1 MNSIDIL
8 EIRRAVFHMLVGI
21 SIMLIILVLPS
32 PNYFLFLILVVGI
45 LLSFLSTQ
53 YKLPLIH
60 KSLCLFERK
69 CNKTIPGKGVLFF
82 FAGALLSI
90 QLFDTQIALAAI
102 IILTFADPAS
112 HFIGRTFGKIT
123 SSLNRKK
130 KVEGTLTG
138 ILFGTFFAS
147 FFVPLWLAFIG
158 SLFGMIAELAG
169 MRMAEQEI
177 DDNIVI
183 PLVAGTIMHLVS
195 LI

>member
-1 MNSIDIL
+1 MNHINNL
-8 EIRRAVFHMLVGI
+8 EIKRGIFHMLVGI
-21 SIMLIILVLPS
+21 SIIMIILFLPF
-32 PNYFLFLILVVGI
+32 PNYILFTILLVGI
-45 LLSFLSTQ
+45 LLSFLSTK

-60 KSLCLFERK
+60 NSLCLLERK
-69 CNKTIPGKGVLFF
+69 CNKNLPGKGVLFF

-90 QLFDTQIALAAI
+90 QLFDMQIALASI
-102 IILTFADPAS
+102 IILTFSDPVS
-112 HFIGRTFGKIT
+112 HFIGKNFGKIS

-130 KVEGTLTG
+130 KVEGTIAG

-158 SLFGMIAELAG
+158 SLFGMIAELMG

-177 DDNIVI
+177 DDNIII
-183 PLVAGTIMHLVS
+183 PLVAGTIMHLIS

>member
-1 MNSIDIL
+1 MNHTNNL
-8 EIRRAVFHMLVGI
+8 EIKRGIFHMLVGI
-21 SIMLIILVLPS
+21 SIIMIILFLQF
-32 PNYFLFLILVVGI
+32 PNYILFSILLVGI

-60 KSLCLFERK
+60 NSLCLFERK
-69 CNKTIPGKGVLFF
+69 CNKTLPGKGVLFF
-82 FAGALLSI
+82 FAGALLSL
-90 QLFDTQIALAAI
+90 QLFEMNIALASI
-102 IILTFADPAS
+102 IILTFSDPVS
-112 HFIGRTFGKIT
+112 HFIGKNFGKIS

-130 KVEGTLTG
+130 KIEGTLTG

-147 FFVPLWLAFIG
+147 FFVPLWLAFVG

>member
-1 MNSIDIL
+1 
-8 EIRRAVFHMLVGI
+8 MLVGI
-21 SIMLIILVLPS
+21 SIIMIILFLPF
-32 PNYFLFLILVVGI
+32 PNYILFSILLVGM

-69 CNKTIPGKGVLFF
+69 CNKSLPGKGVLFF

-90 QLFDTQIALAAI
+90 QLFETNIALASI
-102 IILTFADPAS
+102 IILTFSDPTS
-112 HFIGRTFGKIT
+112 HFIGKNFGKIS
-123 SSLNRKK
+123 SSLNKKK

-138 ILFGTFFAS
+138 ILFGTFFAN

-158 SLFGMIAELAG
+158 SLFGMIAELMG
-169 MRMAEQEI
+169 MRMAEQEV
-177 DDNIVI
+177 DDNIII